1 MKKMK
6 RTLMMGLAALL
17 LTGCTEEDVNNE
29 TLIDPVIPESPID
42 DSPLNRVSKDVS
54 VLRGTFVNGA
64 SEGWHEDDEVCVYTL
79 RSLKHNTYKL
89 TSGAGT
95 ANAVFTLSDGS
106 ENLEEAGKLYALTSC
121 KYLYG
126 LSATGDGTVAKL
138 SVTIPQQYEID
149 EVGASESCSR
159 MPVPC
164 WGIATFGTDGKLETT
179 FQGMT
184 ALLKIDTTALPEG
197 THAVVLTTK
206 SDGYLGADALEPGE
220 GEPLSGTFDTELK
233 EGAKL
238 ANNPIFIANDTLRVN
253 LFSDMDD
260 DDNPVIKYR
269 HIYIPVVAR
278 TYAKLYVLAITGD
291 ADGRMVKHNRPH
303 HWEGKVLKT
312 FNASDPFYPNT
323 IIAVEPQSTAIHTPR
338 I

>member
-6 RTLMMGLAALL
+6 RTLMTGLAVLL
-17 LTGCTEEDVNNE
+17 LAGCSEDVKND
-29 TLIDPVIPESPID
+29 TLVDPTIPESPVD
-42 DSPLNRVSKDVS
+42 NSTLNRAAKNASA
-54 VLRGTFVNGA
+54 LRGTFVNGA
-64 SEGWHEDDEVCVYTL
+64 SEGWHEDDEVCIYTL
-79 RSLKHNTYKL
+79 QSLKHNTYKL

-95 ANAVFTLSDGS
+95 ANAVFTISNGS
-106 ENLEEAGKLYALTSC
+106 ESFEEAGKLYAFTSC

-126 LSATGDGTVAKL
+126 FSATGDGNNAQL
-138 SVTIPQQYEID
+138 SVTIPSQYEID
-149 EVGASESCSR
+149 EVGAAEGRSR
-159 MPVPC
+159 MPVPF

-184 ALLKIDTTALPEG
+184 ALLKIDTTTLPEG

-238 ANNPIFIANDTLRVN
+238 AANPIFIAYDTLRVN

-260 DDNPVIKYR
+260 DENHEIKYR
-269 HIYIPVVAR
+269 HVYIPVVAKS
-278 TYAKLYVLAITGD
+278 YAKLHVLAITGD
-291 ADGRMVKHNRPH
+291 ADGRLVKHNRPH
-303 HWEGKVLKT
+303 HWEGKVLET
-312 FNASDPFYPNT
+312 FNASKPFYPNT
-323 IIAVEPQSTAIHTPR
+323 IVVVEPQSTAIHTPR
-338 I
+338 M